1 MHMNSHHKN
10 NAQSATRYAHL
21 LQAIQGIRT
30 KLRTEAGVNYSRYH
44 RVYTEP
50 RTYGITTK
58 YFWCKTGFPQASIER
73 WIAANPT
80 VVVDGTTY
88 ELSSKSDGFRSYRLY
103 LNKPK
108 SNR

>member
-1 MHMNSHHKN
+1 MHINTY
-10 NAQSATRYAHL
+10 QSQGATEYARL
-21 LQAIQGIRT
+21 LQAIKIIRT
-30 KLRTEAGVNYSRYH
+30 KLRTEAGVNYSRYY

-88 ELSSKSDGFRSYRLY
+88 ELWSDSMIFNGFR
-103 LNKPK
+103 LNLSKPK